1 MEFEGKKYYHVFTAG
16 NYPQADISEEMLQE
30 IARNYNP
37 ANFHEAPVWLG
48 HPDDNQ
54 NGNSEPEALAWI
66 DSVIAVGDKLYVS
79 FSHVSDKMKQLVNNQ
94 MFKRV
99 SVEIVQYKSND
110 GKKFPYLFAVGLTN
124 RPAVKGLPP
133 IQFAGKKY
141 NSHYEAQYL
150 FNESFQNNPTN
161 TMNPFLINIAK
172 ALQVDVSKFV
182 ADESLSAAI
191 TQKLTELQK
200 PAPAPSPDVDKS
212 SKAEIESLKAQLE
225 QFEDE
230 RIANLV
236 DGAIKDMKILPAHR
250 AQYVGLAKAN
260 FKLAATTIEGL
271 PVHKDLAEKQ
281 VDTSKSVNMEDP
293 KFKSE
298 SGQKLTYEE
307 YLKLPAEKQASFN
320 DEEVIALQAQ
330 SKFARK

>member
-16 NYPQADISEEMLQE
+16 NYPQANISEQMLQE

-79 FSHVSDKMKQLVNNQ
+79 FSHVSDKMKELVNNQ

-99 SVEIVQYKSND
+99 SVEIVQYKSDD

-141 NSHYEAQYL
+141 NSHYESQYL

-161 TMNPFLINIAK
+161 TMNPFLISIAK
-172 ALQVDVSKFV
+172 ALHVDVSKYV
-182 ADESLSAAI
+182 ADDSLSAAI
-191 TQKLTELQK
+191 TQKLNELQK
-200 PAPAPSPDVDKS
+200 PEPASNPELDKT

-230 RIANLV
+230 RVANLV
-236 DGAIKDMKILPAHR
+236 DGAIKEYKILPANRLH
-250 AQYVGLAKAN
+250 YVGLAKTN
-260 FKLAATTIEGL
+260 FKLAAMTIEGL

-281 VDTSKSVNMEDP
+281 VDAAKSVNMEDP

-298 SGQKLTYEE
+298 SGEKLTYED
-307 YLKLPAEKQASFN
+307 YLKLPAEKQARFN

>member
-16 NYPQADISEEMLQE
+16 NYPQANISEEMLQE
-30 IARNYNP
+30 IARNYDP

-54 NGNSEPEALAWI
+54 SGNGEPEALAWI

-79 FSHVSDKMKQLVNNQ
+79 FSHVSEKMKELVNSQ

-99 SVEIVQYKSND
+99 SVEIVQYKTDD
-110 GKKFPYLFAVGLTN
+110 GKKLPYLFAVGLTN

-141 NSHYEAQYL
+141 NSRYESQYL

-161 TMNPFLINIAK
+161 TMNPFLISIAK
-172 ALQVDVSKFV
+172 ALHVDVSKYV
-182 ADESLSAAI
+182 ADESLDAAI
-191 TQKLTELQK
+191 HQKLTELQK
-200 PAPAPSPDVDKS
+200 PKPASGPELDTT
-212 SKAEIESLKAQLE
+212 SKAEIQSLKAQLE
-225 QFEDE
+225 QFENE
-230 RIANLV
+230 RVASLV
-236 DGAIKDMKILPAHR
+236 DGAIKDLKILPNAR
-250 AQYVGLAKAN
+250 DQYVSLAKAN
-260 FKLAATTIEGL
+260 FKLAVTTIEGL
-271 PVHKDLAEKQ
+271 PVHKDLTEKKI
-281 VDTSKSVNMEDP
+281 DAAKPVNMEDP
-293 KFKSE
+293 KFKTE
-298 SGQKLTYEE
+298 SGDKLTYEE
-307 YLKLPAEKQASFN
+307 YLKLPAEKQARFN